1 MNLSKPVKMLYQ
13 FRIYSYILLS
23 VFFLSYGLGS
33 EKKKEYRNVSLL
45 IDYSEENSRS
55 FSKIN
60 EDLLMGVGT
69 EAIYLVVD
77 TVVFESNYQN
87 LSSYEDRAL
96 TDTINNKV
104 TLTLPLDTTIKIYA
118 YRFTESFTLNDL
130 DSLARTTVSFGKSG
144 SFSVSSSTT
153 SLSINLNITPNGN
166 PGLNVRTPSVSIN
179 NEGGSV
185 TFTAKLLTQPK
196 ETVTVPISIDNTS
209 IATLGSTSISFTPLN
224 WSTSQAVTL
233 TGDNNTNYSDN
244 VTLTTTLG
252 PTTSE
257 DSSYSGLI
265 YSFIL
270 SSTGY
275 PQTPDNLT
283 ATPDN
288 GSVNLDWNPTASAT
302 GYNVYWDNVSGVDRN
317 DNMTVGITTDNYKV
331 DNLTNGTIYY
341 FKVESLN
348 SNGVSALSN
357 EVSATPTP
365 DNISNGLVAFYRF
378 NGNANDNTSN
388 AHHGTVS
395 GATLTSG
402 KDNISNTAYSFDGT
416 NDYIEYPIGLLS
428 GAGEFSISL
437 WINTSSSTES
447 RIIQQRDS
455 NGYNG
460 EYMLNLKSSGKL
472 NLQTYKSGYKW
483 GGTTTS
489 TINDSN
495 WHHVCFVQKDNG
507 GSLYLDGSLKFTDN
521 SSGKVEL
528 LFSTKTYV
536 GGDKRNNNRFFN
548 GKVDEL
554 RIYNRALTSTE
565 ISSL

>member
-1 MNLSKPVKMLYQ
+1 MSKPVKMLYQ

-23 VFFLSYGLGS
+23 VFFLSCGLGS

-87 LSSYEDRAL
+87 LSSHEDRAL
-96 TDTINNKV
+96 TDTTKNKV
-104 TLTLPLDTTIKIYA
+104 TLTLPLDTTLKIYA
-118 YRFTESFTLNDL
+118 YRFTENFTLTDL
-130 DSLARTTVSFGKSG
+130 DSLARSPVSYGKSG
-144 SFSVSSSTT
+144 SFIVSESAK
-153 SLSINLNITPNGN
+153 SLKIKLTITPNGT
-166 PGLNVRTPSVSIN
+166 PGLDVVTPSVSIN
-179 NEGGSV
+179 NQGGSASITV
-185 TFTAKLLTQPK
+185 KLDTQPK
-196 ETVTVPISIDNTS
+196 EVVTVPITIDNTS

-270 SSTGY
+270 SITGY

-402 KDNISNTAYSFDGT
+402 KDNVSNTAYSFDGT

-447 RIIQQRDS
+447 RIIQQRDA

-460 EYMLNLKSSGKL
+460 QYMLDLTSNGKL
-472 NLQTYKSGYKW
+472 KVLTYKYGYKW
-483 GGTTTS
+483 GATTNS
-489 TINDSN
+489 KINDSN